1 MKPATNSKRGSLHK
15 NLKVTPS
22 NRLQNAPGQE
32 CSYTA
37 TEAKN
42 EFGRLLD
49 RAMQGSVVV
58 ITKHDAPKVVLISME
73 KFSALRQAPQLRLDA
88 LSAEFDDL
96 LARMQTTAARSSMER
111 AFNASPEQLGK
122 AAVLAARKRG

>member
-1 MKPATNSKRGSLHK
+1 MKPAINSKPASLRK

-58 ITKHDAPKVVLISME
+58 ITKHDAPKVVLISVE
-73 KFSALRQAPQLRLDA
+73 KFSALQRAPQLRLDA

-96 LARMQTTAARSSMER
+96 LARMQTPAARGSMER
-111 AFNASPEQLGK
+111 AFNASPKQLGK